1 MGSGI
6 GIHSGNL
13 FNWQSWNSVFEWIQS
28 VSNYSE
34 SELIEY
40 AIRIYPNLKY
50 DQSKT
55 QIISYLIEKLD
66 CYSQFK
72 EKIPNL
78 IVQESIIESNID
90 YESVEKLTILN
101 CNILQAFWNKNTD
114 SSYIPKIIDEIP
126 YEKYSDNDANYTR
139 TAMIEYVCRNANLE
153 QGNKLIQN
161 IKKDKQQ
168 NQNSKSILL
177 AKLGDEKSIISL
189 IDNYLSGGAYSDSI
203 FYGSNAFGSKNP
215 SNKLLRKYIKLFKY
229 STEKNCERRNNLQM
243 LSINAIKNAANK
255 KNYKIIQKS
264 INKIISERTSSNE
277 YIEFYEDI
285 LNEIEQKVFSIT
297 KEGK

>member
-1 MGSGI
+1 MI
-6 GIHSGNL
+6 EFICRLANIE
-13 FNWQSWNSVFEWIQS
+13 QCKT
-28 VSNYSE
+28 
-34 SELIEY
+34 LI
-40 AIRIYPNLKY
+40 
-50 DQSKT
+50 
-55 QIISYLIEKLD
+55 
-66 CYSQFK
+66 
-72 EKIPNL
+72 
-78 IVQESIIESNID
+78 
-90 YESVEKLTILN
+90 
-101 CNILQAFWNKNTD
+101 
-114 SSYIPKIIDEIP
+114 KII
-126 YEKYSDNDANYTR
+126 KK
-139 TAMIEYVCRNANLE
+139 
-153 QGNKLIQN
+153 NKWQ
-161 IKKDKQQ
+161 K
-168 NQNSKSILL
+168 QNSKTILL

-189 IDNYLSGGAYSDSI
+189 IDKYLSGGAYSDSI

-229 STEKNCERRNNLQM
+229 STKKNCERRNNLQT